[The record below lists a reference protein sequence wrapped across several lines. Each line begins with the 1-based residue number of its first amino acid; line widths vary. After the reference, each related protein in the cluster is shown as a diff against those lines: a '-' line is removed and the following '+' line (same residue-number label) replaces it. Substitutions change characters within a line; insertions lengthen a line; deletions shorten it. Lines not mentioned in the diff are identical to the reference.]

1 MSESKI
7 VVRRAKLT
15 DVPAIRGL
23 INAARQGQPPL
34 SQEQVQECVL
44 QKGYRIAVSRQGA
57 AVAGWQTENLVTLVD
72 DFYVYP
78 DKSLDELTAPLL
90 EEVEKAAE
98 ELACEAII
106 FFLEQTAPEKIFAF
120 LRDQGY
126 RVQGMAGL
134 HHYWQEVAQERLRDG
149 SIMMVKQLADEI
161 RLEPL

>member
-1 MSESKI
+1 MSETR
-7 VVRRAKLT
+7 VAVRRAKFK

-23 INAARQGQPPL
+23 INAARQGQLPL
-34 SQEQVQECVL
+34 SEEQVQERIL
-44 QKGYRIAVSRQGA
+44 QKGYRLAVSHQGA

-78 DKSLDELTAPLL
+78 EKALDELAIPLL
-90 EEVEKAAE
+90 EEIEKAAT

-106 FFLEQTAPEKIFAF
+106 FFIEQIAPEEMFLL

-126 RVQGMAGL
+126 SVRGMASL
-134 HHYWQEVAQERLRDG
+134 HPYWQEVAQERLRDG
-149 SIMMVKQLADEI
+149 AIMMVKQLVEEI